1 MFVCLFIFKRV
12 VIHCWWYDLHHSIHR
27 WNTTIIPIKKY
38 KRSLHGGNPVRVYC
52 SSCFISLYI
61 KKVRSCWNNKFRK
74 KIWKLKKNR
83 DVGSLLGACFDRQYC
98 YITAE
103 NNCNDPCLPILL
115 NGLIFFYC
123 LILIRYKH
131 QE

>member
-1 MFVCLFIFKRV
+1 MFDCLFIFKRV

-74 KIWKLKKNR
+74 KNLKIKKTHRRGQSIGGLFWPAVLLHNCWEQLQR
-83 DVGSLLGACFDRQYC
+83 SLSTY
-98 YITAE
+98 TAKRF
-103 NNCNDPCLPILL
+103 NSFLL
-115 NGLIFFYC
+115 FNLDS
-123 LILIRYKH
+123 L
-131 QE
+131 